1 MIGSHNTMSYLR
13 PRRWWGRLLRVF
25 ARCQALSLDG
35 QIKAGVR
42 AFDLRIYRD
51 PRTGGWLFAHGL
63 VSFDTSETLQT
74 VISRIPAGA
83 VVRII
88 LERDRGDG
96 IPFDVIC
103 SRMERDHPELTFI
116 GGRRKRDWK
125 KLHRFAGEDRWPDS
139 TVHQH
144 VGSMAPDARW
154 YERLIPLLYARRV
167 YGYRKTPRH
176 HILPDGSGDNTR
188 HGDLYNLPP
197 LLPGINLFD
206 FIPE

>member
-1 MIGSHNTMSYLR
+1 MDVIGSHNTMSYLR

-25 ARCQALSLDG
+25 ARCQALSLED

-51 PRTGGWLFAHGL
+51 RSTGEWLFAHGL
-63 VSFDTSETLQT
+63 VRFDTSETLQT
-74 VISRIPAGA
+74 VISRLPAGA

-116 GGRRKRDWK
+116 SGRRKRDWK
-125 KLHRFAGEDRWPDS
+125 QLHRFAGEDRWPDS
-139 TVHQH
+139 MVHQH
-144 VGSMAPDARW
+144 VGSMAQDARW
-154 YERLIPLLYARRV
+154 YERLIPLLYASRV
-167 YGYRKTPRH
+167 YGYGKTHRH
-176 HILPDGSGDNTR
+176 GPLRDGSSRNR
-188 HGDLYNLPP
+188 PP
-197 LLPGINLFD
+197 FLPGINLFD
-206 FIPE
+206 FIQE